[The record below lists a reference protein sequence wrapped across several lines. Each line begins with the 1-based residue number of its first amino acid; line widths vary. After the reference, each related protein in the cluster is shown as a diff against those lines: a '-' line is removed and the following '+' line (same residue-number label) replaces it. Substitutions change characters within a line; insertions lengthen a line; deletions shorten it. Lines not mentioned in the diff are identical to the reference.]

1 MRAYL
6 PIAAALAAFSFAASA
21 ADARPAAASPAIC
34 DRRDALVEYLA
45 ANHGERRAAAGIDGA
60 GLLVEVFVG
69 DGGSWSILLT
79 RPNGMSCMVAA
90 GQGWEFFRLAPGRD
104 A

>member
-1 MRAYL
+1 MRACL
-6 PIAAALAAFSFAASA
+6 LIAAALAAFSFASSV
-21 ADARPAAASPAIC
+21 AASPAVC
-34 DRRDALVEYLA
+34 DRRDALVAYLA
-45 ANHGERRAAAGIDGA
+45 ANHGERRVSAGINGD
-60 GLLVEVFVG
+60 GLLLEVFVADGGSRG

-79 RPNGMSCMVAA
+79 RPNGTSCIVAA